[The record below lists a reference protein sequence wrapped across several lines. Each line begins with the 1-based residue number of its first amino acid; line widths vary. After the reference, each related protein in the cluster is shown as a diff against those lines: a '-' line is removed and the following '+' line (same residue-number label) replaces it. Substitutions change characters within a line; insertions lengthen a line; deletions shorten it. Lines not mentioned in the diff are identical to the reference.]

1 MNAEELSKL
10 VREYRPTMDK
20 DILHSWASDIVA
32 ALSAAPSPAGEAIRE
47 AAAKIAEAAYAENSI
62 SRWAGDYI
70 ASLIRAMPIPAPVAL
85 PKAGEVPYHTEEEID
100 ALVRTLDDPSPKALR
115 VELVAA
121 MHSAGQ
127 LVRDLLSRSTPAE
140 IPADAAG
147 GIDIC
152 PDCSGAGGDN
162 NVWTCPHCNGSGG
175 IAVVVTQADRDA
187 AADVLFHVDGDPHV
201 DNVREGWEDDSYL
214 VQAFARHRST
224 TPTPPSKEVR
234 EALIAAFEAGAMA
247 VHGQWQQNPCEAPRG
262 DPEFGEA
269 ARDCAADLLPIAPSD
284 QSASAVA
291 GEGREPC
298 PDTFDLKHDEAWE
311 WITANCMAIRRDNGD
326 MDYSLGAMIKAYEA
340 GKAAAIEQS
349 VAAVQAEADRLIAD
363 DYIMDHKDCI
373 DTIREKAALPQAGE
387 VEPELRLEWRDGPP
401 PKPWSEEWFI
411 ALTIYGGRVVLR
423 ALPEEYTYDFT
434 TADDTYMMAKNI
446 KRWMQFPDSE
456 YIAPDTGPPSSV
468 IPAAAVGEDRPYGVG
483 ADYSV
488 TALLIQTFERWLEMG
503 PNAQPHYPGG
513 NRPWSTGDLKWMI
526 EQLSALP
533 TPSEGLT
540 ERYRAA
546 LRALL
551 ERDMRKTCQHDETH
565 RGGFLWE
572 ICDQCGAKWA
582 DDEGG
587 KPEWRDPVEWT
598 DAIALLDATPEKDA
612 Q

>member
-70 ASLIRAMPIPAPVAL
+70 ASLIRAMPIPAPV
-85 PKAGEVPYHTEEEID
+85 
-100 ALVRTLDDPSPKALR
+100 
-115 VELVAA
+115 
-121 MHSAGQ
+121 
-127 LVRDLLSRSTPAE
+127 
-140 IPADAAG
+140 
-147 GIDIC
+147 
-152 PDCSGAGGDN
+152 
-162 NVWTCPHCNGSGG
+162 
-175 IAVVVTQADRDA
+175 
-187 AADVLFHVDGDPHV
+187 
-201 DNVREGWEDDSYL
+201 
-214 VQAFARHRST
+214 
-224 TPTPPSKEVR
+224 
-234 EALIAAFEAGAMA
+234 
-247 VHGQWQQNPCEAPRG
+247 
-262 DPEFGEA
+262 
-269 ARDCAADLLPIAPSD
+269 
-284 QSASAVA
+284 
-291 GEGREPC
+291 
-298 PDTFDLKHDEAWE
+298 
-311 WITANCMAIRRDNGD
+311 
-326 MDYSLGAMIKAYEA
+326 
-340 GKAAAIEQS
+340 
-349 VAAVQAEADRLIAD
+349 
-363 DYIMDHKDCI
+363 
-373 DTIREKAALPQAGE
+373 ALPQAGE

-540 ERYRAA
+540 ERSKIVVWLRQRADRSRDYYCYTPLRAA
-546 LRALL
+546 A
-551 ERDMRKTCQHDETH
+551 
-565 RGGFLWE
+565 
-572 ICDQCGAKWA
+572 
-582 DDEGG
+582 
-587 KPEWRDPVEWT
+587 
-598 DAIALLDATPEKDA
+598 DAIEAGEHAPEKDA
-612 Q
+612 

>member
-140 IPADAAG
+140 IPA
-147 GIDIC
+147 
-152 PDCSGAGGDN
+152 
-162 NVWTCPHCNGSGG
+162 
-175 IAVVVTQADRDA
+175 
-187 AADVLFHVDGDPHV
+187 
-201 DNVREGWEDDSYL
+201 
-214 VQAFARHRST
+214 
-224 TPTPPSKEVR
+224 
-234 EALIAAFEAGAMA
+234 
-247 VHGQWQQNPCEAPRG
+247 
-262 DPEFGEA
+262 
-269 ARDCAADLLPIAPSD
+269 
-284 QSASAVA
+284 
-291 GEGREPC
+291 
-298 PDTFDLKHDEAWE
+298 
-311 WITANCMAIRRDNGD
+311 
-326 MDYSLGAMIKAYEA
+326 
-340 GKAAAIEQS
+340 
-349 VAAVQAEADRLIAD
+349 
-363 DYIMDHKDCI
+363 
-373 DTIREKAALPQAGE
+373 
-387 VEPELRLEWRDGPP
+387 
-401 PKPWSEEWFI
+401 
-411 ALTIYGGRVVLR
+411 
-423 ALPEEYTYDFT
+423 
-434 TADDTYMMAKNI
+434 
-446 KRWMQFPDSE
+446 
-456 YIAPDTGPPSSV
+456 
-468 IPAAAVGEDRPYGVG
+468 AAVGEDRPYGVG

-540 ERYRAA
+540 ERSKIVVWLRQRADRSRDYYCYTPLRAA
-546 LRALL
+546 A
-551 ERDMRKTCQHDETH
+551 
-565 RGGFLWE
+565 
-572 ICDQCGAKWA
+572 
-582 DDEGG
+582 
-587 KPEWRDPVEWT
+587 
-598 DAIALLDATPEKDA
+598 DAIEAGEHAPEKDA
-612 Q
+612 